1 MCNRHCSKCG
11 VQIALVQLTW
21 TDMYHPF
28 CSERFSAT
36 IEKFREIS
44 NPSSALTLV
53 RLDDGPLVALLPEH
67 DIAEVQDAGD
77 DLQDFALLL
86 SAHVHGR
93 HRFHHLHVVSV
104 VIRVIHLRYQ
114 MNLLFM

>member
-1 MCNRHCSKCG
+1 
-11 VQIALVQLTW
+11 
-21 TDMYHPF
+21 MYHPF

-53 RLDDGPLVALLPEH
+53 RLDDGPLAALLPEH
-67 DIAEVQDAGD
+67 GIAQVQDAGD
-77 DLQDFALLL
+77 DLKDFALLF

-93 HRFHHLHVVSV
+93 HCIHHLHVVIV
-104 VIRVIHLRYQ
+104 VIRVLHLDIR
-114 MNLLFM
+114 